1 MGPCRRSRGT
11 SLSRLAVA
19 GMDLGLM
26 SRRDRLVDLL
36 WMLGLVWLTLG
47 QGYEDVASINK
58 WE

>member
-1 MGPCRRSRGT
+1 
-11 SLSRLAVA
+11 
-19 GMDLGLM
+19 MDLGLM